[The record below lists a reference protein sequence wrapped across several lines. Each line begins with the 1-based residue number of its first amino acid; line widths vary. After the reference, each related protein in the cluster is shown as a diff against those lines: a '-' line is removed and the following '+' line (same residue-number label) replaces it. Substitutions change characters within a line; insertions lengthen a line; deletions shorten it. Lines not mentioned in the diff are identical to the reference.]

1 MATTAGLSIEDN
13 RRLALAVIETLV
25 GEAQSQPL
33 KRDDL
38 AYRQLCEALES
49 RDMEYPRGESRM
61 EAGERGGFDSLWRF
75 PDNDSGIE
83 ALSFKRLDDRTIQ
96 VKMGWRGRDVQ
107 FRAGYQMWTEEKLD
121 LGHEILQDHAFAY
134 AWTSG
139 NTLVIRHYLLNTAYV
154 KTYTL
159 SFEGGKVRLTV
170 TQNVVIPGAEAG
182 VEVESR

>member
-1 MATTAGLSIEDN
+1 
-13 RRLALAVIETLV
+13 
-25 GEAQSQPL
+25 
-33 KRDDL
+33 
-38 AYRQLCEALES
+38 
-49 RDMEYPRGESRM
+49 MEYPRGESRM

-121 LGHEILQDHAFAY
+121 LGHEILQDHAFTY

-139 NTLVIRHYLLNTAYV
+139 NTLVMRHYLLNTAYV
-154 KTYTL
+154 KTYKL
-159 SFEGGKVRLTV
+159 SFEGGKVRLAIA
-170 TQNVVIPGAEAG
+170 QNVVIPGAEAG